1 VNYTNEWIEE
11 KLLKKSSNK
20 NYEDHPNQMKKELEK
35 QVSRFN
41 FEIISYAKDNY
52 LMAAVLKDKNED
64 RFISVMTRELSCFK
78 DRMYRGVE
86 IRYMKNSKMISR
98 TVVTSATW
106 NEIGITAR
114 RILECRKNLENRI
127 NEDKIQKEYELEM
140 ERE

>member
-1 VNYTNEWIEE
+1 MNYTNEWIEE
-11 KLLKKSSNK
+11 KLLKKSTNK
-20 NYEDHPNQMKKELEK
+20 NYEDYPNQMKKELEQ

-41 FEIISYAKDNY
+41 FEIISYTKDNY

-78 DRMYRGVE
+78 DRMYRGIE
-86 IRYMKNSKMISR
+86 IRYMKNSKLISR

-114 RILECRKNLENRI
+114 RILECRKNLENRMK
-127 NEDKIQKEYELEM
+127 EDAIQKEYEE
-140 ERE
+140 EIEK

>member
-1 VNYTNEWIEE
+1 MNYTNEWIEE
-11 KLLKKSSNK
+11 KLLKKSTNK
-20 NYEDHPNQMKKELEK
+20 NYEDYPNQMKKELEQ

-41 FEIISYAKDNY
+41 FEIISYTKDNY

-78 DRMYRGVE
+78 DRMYRGIE

-114 RILECRKNLENRI
+114 RILECRKNLENRLK
-127 NEDKIQKEYELEM
+127 EDANQKEYEEELEK
-140 ERE
+140 

>member
-11 KLLKKSSNK
+11 KLLKKSTNK
-20 NYEDHPNQMKKELEK
+20 NYEDYPNQMKKELEQ

-41 FEIISYAKDNY
+41 FEIISYTKDNY

-78 DRMYRGVE
+78 DRMYRGIE
-86 IRYMKNSKMISR
+86 IRYMKNSKLISR

-114 RILECRKNLENRI
+114 RILECRKNLENRMK
-127 NEDKIQKEYELEM
+127 EDAIQKEYEE
-140 ERE
+140 EIEK

>member
-11 KLLKKSSNK
+11 KILKKAANK
-20 NYEDHPNQMKKELEK
+20 NYEDYHNQMKKELEK

-41 FEIISYAKDNY
+41 FEIISYTKDNY

-78 DRMYRGVE
+78 DHMYRGIE
-86 IRYMKNSKMISR
+86 IRYMKNSKLISR